1 MAIYLPGTAEDQA
14 LALDEMTPREIVAE
28 LDKYVVGQHAA
39 KRAVAIALRNRMRR
53 QKLPPELADDIMP
66 KNIIMI
72 GPTGVG
78 KTEIARRLAK
88 LTNSPFLKV
97 EASKFTEVGYVGRDV
112 ESSVRDL
119 VEIAIDMV
127 REEKMEDVEDKA
139 EMNAEDRLLDLLL
152 PPPSATQAA
161 GAKAT
166 AGPAAVVMT
175 PGGLRAMQMIQVPS
189 AAVEGEAVAEPEVI
203 EGKAGEKQGD
213 RAAAAAAQS
222 SHERTREKLRQQFR
236 EGKLDERMV
245 ELDVR
250 DRNQPS
256 FEFLSAQTPDDM
268 DMSLKDMLPGLF
280 GQRTKKRKMKVVEA
294 FEYLIQEEEGR
305 LIDMDQV
312 TRLAVERVEDSG
324 IVFLDEID
332 KIAGREGSHGPDVSR
347 EGVQRDILP
356 IVEGTTVNTKY
367 GMVSTDH
374 ILFIAAGAFHVS
386 KPSDLIPELQGRFP
400 IRVELQSL
408 TVEDFV
414 RILTEPKSSLVKQST
429 ALLETEGLK
438 LEFTPEALAEMAQF
452 AFRVNETT
460 ENIGARRLHTIMER
474 VLDEI
479 SFQAP
484 DLFKSPRAE
493 ASQEGVIAEVGASA
507 PLGNEPQKAS
517 PPLPVIERK
526 KDDGTVEKVIV
537 VDPEYVRQQ
546 VASIVKDQ
554 DLSRYIL

>member
-1 MAIYLPGTAEDQA
+1 MAIFLPGTADDQA

-28 LDKYVVGQHAA
+28 LDKYVVGQGAA
-39 KRAVAIALRNRMRR
+39 KRAVAIALRDRMRR
-53 QKLPPELADDIMP
+53 QKLSPELAEDIMP

-88 LTNSPFLKV
+88 LTSSPFLKV

-112 ESSVRDL
+112 ESIVRDL

-139 EMNAEDRLLDLLL
+139 ELNAEDRLLDLLL
-152 PPPSATQAA
+152 PPPPTQAV
-161 GAKAT
+161 AT
-166 AGPAAVVMT
+166 SPKSAGPTAVMMT
-175 PGGLRAMQMIQVPS
+175 PTGIRAMQVMQLKVP
-189 AAVEGEAVAEPEVI
+189 EDAETVPGTI
-203 EGKAGEKQGD
+203 EGKIGD
-213 RAAAAAAQS
+213 KAAQQENQT

-236 EGKLDERMV
+236 EGRLDERMV
-245 ELDVR
+245 EIDVR

-256 FEFLSAQTPDDM
+256 FEFLSTQGPEEM
-268 DMSLKDMLPGLF
+268 DMNLREMLPGLF
-280 GQRTKKRKMKVVEA
+280 GQRTKKRKMKVAEA
-294 FEYLIQEEEGR
+294 FEYLVQEEESR

-332 KIAGREGSHGPDVSR
+332 KIAGREAGHGPDVSR

-400 IRVELQSL
+400 IRVELKSL

-414 RILTEPKSSLVKQST
+414 RILSEPKSSLVKQST

-484 DLFKSPRAE
+484 ELFKGPRAE

-507 PLGNEPQKAS
+507 PLTGGPQKPS

-537 VDPEYVRQQ
+537 VDPEYVKQQ

>member
-1 MAIYLPGTAEDQA
+1 MAIFLPGTADDQA

-53 QKLPPELADDIMP
+53 QKLAPDLADDIMP

-112 ESSVRDL
+112 ESIVRDL

-139 EMNAEDRLLDLLL
+139 ELNAEDRLLDLLL
-152 PPPSATQAA
+152 PPPSATQTAST
-161 GAKAT
+161 KA
-166 AGPAAVVMT
+166 AGPATVVMT
-175 PGGLRAMQMIQVPS
+175 PTGMRGMQVLQVS
-189 AAVEGEAVAEPEVI
+189 TSDAGVDAAEKAPETKAE
-203 EGKAGEKQGD
+203 D
-213 RAAAAAAQS
+213 SAAQS

-245 ELDVR
+245 EIDVR

-256 FEFLSAQTPDDM
+256 FEFLSAQSPEDM
-268 DMSLKDMLPGLF
+268 DMNIKDMLPGLF

-294 FEYLIQEEEGR
+294 FEYLVQEEEGR
-305 LIDMDQV
+305 LVDMDQV

-332 KIAGREGSHGPDVSR
+332 KIAGREGGHGPDVSR

-408 TVEDFV
+408 TVGDFI

-484 DLFKSPRAE
+484 DLFKSPRSE
-493 ASQEGVIAEVGASA
+493 ATEEGVIAKVSASA
-507 PLGNEPQKAS
+507 SLTSESEKSS
-517 PPLPVIERK
+517 PPLPVIERQTAT
-526 KDDGTVEKVIV
+526 GTEKVIV

-546 VASIVKDQ
+546 VASIVKDH